1 MIRSVFPNRDDHAD
15 ACSTWA
21 EDGMTEDMYLLGS
34 VLLHEYAYVNL
45 PARSDLAY
53 QFLIFLDTGI
63 GFLEVSMVAP

>member
-1 MIRSVFPNRDDHAD
+1 
-15 ACSTWA
+15 
-21 EDGMTEDMYLLGS
+21 MTEDMYLLGS
-34 VLLHEYAYVNL
+34 VLLHEYAYVHL